1 MRFILVALLL
11 LLEIFESKFFVINGL
26 FNLNIVPGRL
36 DESLDV
42 VVVLASIT
50 RGPES
55 MRTFLWLKLVVF
67 VKVEF
72 LLFNRLDIF
81 VLKLDDLVVD
91 GVVPECCCCCF
102 SWTLFMSSRTFFLK
116 FCGEMGDDVP
126 DEVRDDGEDVDE
138 VSDDAESEEHEC

>member
-11 LLEIFESKFFVINGL
+11 LLVFVSKFFVINGL

-42 VVVLASIT
+42 VVVLAST

-55 MRTFLWLKLVVF
+55 KRTILWLKLVVF

-81 VLKLDDLVVD
+81 VLKLDDLVVE
-91 GVVPECCCCCF
+91 GVVPECCCCC

-138 VSDDAESEEHEC
+138 VSEDAESEEHEC